1 MTMIYERGNSAKQAI
16 LEALEQRFGSR
27 EVVKSYSREDSG
39 NGLHDSTTPRLYD
52 SQPQILDLACGDG
65 SKWKSFSLSHPHWT
79 IVGVDT
85 DARAITRGQKSL
97 GGIANVEL
105 LVMDAQ
111 GESRESRVAS
121 HESGSGPTDLRT
133 YGPTDLS
140 GFDVVVAMSAIEH
153 VVDRAAFLKTTWDAL
168 KPGGIAFLN
177 YDVGHFRSWN
187 PKERIMVPLSQ
198 IFAMFGMEQFYMKR
212 VKDRKFLELAKAQG
226 FRHLRTTKHNLHPL
240 KGFMRGATD
249 DQLRSWFT
257 FEDTMNHLYT
267 PDDLDRVMWS
277 TTVILEK
284 PMS

>member
-1 MTMIYERGNSAKQAI
+1 MTMIYERGNSAKQEI
-16 LEALEQRFGSR
+16 LEALEQRFG
-27 EVVKSYSREDSG
+27 G
-39 NGLHDSTTPRLYD
+39 TAPIQTPR
-52 SQPQILDLACGDG
+52 ILDLACGDG
-65 SKWKSFSLSHPHWT
+65 SKWKAFSLSHPHWS
-79 IVGVDT
+79 IVGMDT
-85 DARAITRGQKSL
+85 DARAIARGKKSL

-105 LVMDAQ
+105 VVADAQ
-111 GESRESRVAS
+111 GER
-121 HESGSGPTDLRT
+121 HEGTEARWHEDSDVPSGLRNLA
-133 YGPTDLS
+133 P
-140 GFDVVVAMSAIEH
+140 FDAVVAMSAIEH

-198 IFAMFGMEQFYMKR
+198 ILALFGMEQFYMKR
-212 VKDRKFLELAKAQG
+212 VKDRRFLELAKAQG

-249 DQLRSWFT
+249 EQLRAWFA
-257 FEDTMNHLYT
+257 FENSMNHLYT

-284 PMS
+284 PMV